1 MFGKRP
7 KSPREA
13 APAGNLTVIAAGS
26 AVEGKL
32 RIRGAVRVDGAVNG
46 AVIAEGSVV
55 VGPEGRILGEVEADD
70 LTVAGRIDGIL
81 RVRGHLRV
89 QASGA
94 VQGHARYTT
103 LEVERGGVMDGS
115 TTHLVEG
122 QSATPDND
130 VEAVS
135 LEDVVAAE

>member
-1 MFGKRP
+1 VFGKRP
-7 KSPREA
+7 KPPA
-13 APAGNLTVIAAGS
+13 ATPQDITIIASGS

-32 RIRGAVRVDGAVNG
+32 LIRGAVRVDGAVNG
-46 AVIAEGSVV
+46 AVVADGSVV
-55 VGPEGRILGEVEADD
+55 IGPEGKVLGEVEADD
-70 LTVAGRIDGIL
+70 LTVAGRVDGIV

-89 QASGA
+89 QSTGA

-122 QSATPDND
+122 ANTTTPAND
-130 VEAVS
+130 VEVLSMA
-135 LEDVVAAE
+135 DVVAAE

>member
-1 MFGKRP
+1 VFGKRP
-7 KSPREA
+7 KPPA
-13 APAGNLTVIAAGS
+13 AVPTDITIIAAGS

-32 RIRGAVRVDGAVNG
+32 LIRGAVRVDGAVNG
-46 AVIAEGSVV
+46 AVVADGSVV
-55 VGPEGRILGEVEADD
+55 IGPEGKVLGEVEADD
-70 LTVAGRIDGIL
+70 LTVAGRVDGIV

-89 QASGA
+89 QATGA

-122 QSATPDND
+122 ASTATPAND
-130 VEAVS
+130 VEVLSMA
-135 LEDVVAAE
+135 DVVAAE